1 MWPASR
7 SRAVLHARSGDAA
20 FLRQLR
26 EQRFRGRVH
35 SVFQRVVNLQRDD
48 GELFTIACRE
58 LDDAPNTLVVQA
70 AGFARSGMAP
80 GDAFETVDGHLGIG
94 EWARIDL
101 DGATGWDPR
110 LPCYPQDE
118 ARLRV
123 NLTLA
128 RGQVARHRLGLAE
141 HAAGAAASGLLAR
154 HARALC
160 LGLRGGDVE
169 AACTAAKA
177 LVGLGP
183 GLTPSGDDFLVG
195 LFAALHLPGPSGE
208 VFTSVCLAV
217 LSDVERRTNAIS
229 AAALKAAAQG
239 RVRGSL
245 HALIGELV
253 AGERAGVEAALA
265 RVLAIGSSSGADI
278 AGGLLAGFGFQLEAR
293 GGLACH

>member
-7 SRAVLHARSGDAA
+7 SRAALRARSGDAA
-20 FLRQLR
+20 FLRLLR

-48 GELFTIACRE
+48 GELFTIACRD
-58 LDDAPNTLVVQA
+58 LDDAPNTLVVEA
-70 AGFARSGMAP
+70 AGFARSGLAP
-80 GDAFETVDGHLGIG
+80 GDAFETLDGHVGIG

-101 DGATGWDPR
+101 DDATSWDPR
-110 LPCYPQDE
+110 LPRYPADD
-118 ARLRV
+118 ARLRA
-123 NLTLA
+123 NLALA
-128 RGQVARHRLGLAE
+128 HRQLDRHGLGLGE
-141 HAAGAAASGLLAR
+141 HAAAAAAADLLAG
-154 HARALC
+154 HAGALC
-160 LGLRGGDVE
+160 LALRGGDVE
-169 AACTAAKA
+169 AACTEAKA

-195 LFAALHLPGPSGE
+195 FFAVLHLPGSPGE

-239 RVRGSL
+239 RVRASL

-253 AGERAGVEAALA
+253 AGERAGVESALS
-265 RVLAIGSSSGADI
+265 RVLAIGSTSGADI
-278 AGGLLAGFGFQLEAR
+278 AGGLLSGFRCQLEAR
-293 GGLACH
+293 GVAACH

>member
-20 FLRQLR
+20 FLRLLR

-48 GELFTIACRE
+48 GELFTIACRD
-58 LDDAPNTLVVQA
+58 LDDAPNTLVLQS

-80 GDAFETVDGHLGIG
+80 GDAFETVEGHIGIG
-94 EWARIDL
+94 EWARIDP
-101 DGATGWDPR
+101 DDATGWDPQ
-110 LPCYPQDE
+110 LPSYPQDD
-118 ARLRV
+118 ARLRA
-123 NLTLA
+123 NLALA
-128 RGQVARHRLGLAE
+128 RGQLARHRLGLAG
-141 HAAGAAASGLLAR
+141 HAAAAASDLLAR
-154 HARALC
+154 YARALC
-160 LGLRGGDVE
+160 LALRGGDVE
-169 AACTAAKA
+169 AACTTAKA

-195 LFAALHLPGPSGE
+195 FFAVLHLPRSPGE

-239 RVRGSL
+239 RVRASL
-245 HALIGELV
+245 HALIRELV

-278 AGGLLAGFGFQLEAR
+278 AGGVVSGFQVQLDAR
-293 GGLACH
+293 GVAACH

>member
-7 SRAVLHARSGDAA
+7 SRAALPARSGDAA
-20 FLRQLR
+20 FLRLLR
-26 EQRFRGRVH
+26 EEPFRGRVH

-48 GELFTIACRE
+48 GELFTIACRD

-70 AGFARSGMAP
+70 VGFARSGMAP
-80 GDAFETVDGHLGIG
+80 GDAFETFDGHIGIG

-101 DGATGWDPR
+101 DDATGWDPL
-110 LPCYPQDE
+110 LPSYPQDD
-118 ARLRV
+118 ARLRA

-128 RGQVARHRLGLAE
+128 RGQLARHRLGLAG
-141 HAAGAAASGLLAR
+141 HAAAAAASDLIAR
-154 HARALC
+154 HARVLC

-169 AACTAAKA
+169 AACTAAKG

-195 LFAALHLPGPSGE
+195 FFAVLHLPGSPGE
-208 VFTSVCLAV
+208 AFTSVCLAV

-229 AAALKAAAQG
+229 AAALKAAAHG
-239 RVRGSL
+239 RVRASL

-253 AGERAGVEAALA
+253 AGEGVRVEAAMA

-278 AGGLLAGFGFQLEAR
+278 AGGLLAGFRCQLEAR
-293 GGLACH
+293 GAAACH